1 MSNLLKQNKSNDPL
15 IYDVLF
21 ILKKKIIVQAEI
33 QGIQTA
39 LKDSVIEY

>member
-15 IYDVLF
+15 IYDVF